1 MLIRFGVENHLS
13 IASRQEL
20 SLVASSLKDS
30 AVALIDI
37 SRLNVALLPAALIY
51 GANASGKSNFV
62 SAMAFLQKSVQLS
75 HQRGTPDGGVPRT
88 PFLLDSKAQSVPSK
102 FDIDFVLADVH
113 YQYGF
118 SANDDAFLDEWL
130 YAYPAGKR
138 QTWFVRESGK
148 KKIYFGKHL
157 KGNTRA
163 IESLMRPNSLF
174 LSTAAQNASSQL
186 TPIYRYLS
194 NFSFKFGIN
203 SSHHAAASEFREGA
217 CDDRIINFLKH
228 ADTGIISHRFEEKS
242 IDQTVQPFETDLQEL
257 IKKHMPGLVKLKGN
271 PFDMKRI
278 SLGHEGHQGKLVFF
292 DLALESGGTLRLLA
306 LLSSIFNALD
316 KGSVI
321 VIDELDASLHTYLAE
336 DIVLLF
342 NSKSTNKKGAQLI
355 ATTHD
360 TNLLNAKTIRRDQ
373 IWFTEKNNKG
383 ATALYPLTDIK
394 TRNTDNIEK
403 GYLEGRFGAVPFRGS
418 IEALIGADK

>member
-1 MLIRFGVENHLS
+1 MLIRFGVENYLS

-20 SLVASSLKDS
+20 SLVASPLNDS
-30 AVALIDI
+30 AAALIDLP
-37 SRLNVALLPAALIY
+37 RLNLALLPAALIY

-62 SAMAFLQKSVQLS
+62 SAMAFLQRSVQLS
-75 HQRGTPDGGVPRT
+75 HQRGAPDGGVPRT
-88 PFLLDSKAQSVPSK
+88 PFLLDTKAKSAPSK
-102 FDIDFVLADVH
+102 FDIDFVLAGVR

-138 QTWFVRESGK
+138 QIWFAREPRK
-148 KKIYFGKHL
+148 KKIHFGKHL

-163 IESLMRPNSLF
+163 IEALMRPNSLF

-186 TPIYRYLS
+186 TPIYHHLS

-203 SSHHAAASEFREGA
+203 SSHHVAASEFREGE
-217 CDDRIINFLKH
+217 CDERIITFLKH
-228 ADTGIISHRFEEKS
+228 ADTGIISHRFEE
-242 IDQTVQPFETDLQEL
+242 DRTDPRAQPFETELQEL
-257 IKKHMPGLVKLKGN
+257 IKKHVPDLVKMKGS

-278 SLGHEGHQGKLVFF
+278 SLGHEGQRGRLVFF
-292 DLALESGGTLRLLA
+292 DLRLESSGTLRLLT

-316 KGSVI
+316 KGSV
-321 VIDELDASLHTYLAE
+321 VVVDELDASLHTYLAE
-336 DIVLLF
+336 DIVSLF
-342 NSKSTNKKGAQLI
+342 NSRSTNKKGAQLV

-360 TNLLNAKTIRRDQ
+360 TNLLSAKIIRRDQ
-373 IWFTEKNNKG
+373 IWFTEKNNEG
-383 ATALYPLTDIK
+383 ATVLYPLTDIR

-418 IEALIGADK
+418 VEALVRADE